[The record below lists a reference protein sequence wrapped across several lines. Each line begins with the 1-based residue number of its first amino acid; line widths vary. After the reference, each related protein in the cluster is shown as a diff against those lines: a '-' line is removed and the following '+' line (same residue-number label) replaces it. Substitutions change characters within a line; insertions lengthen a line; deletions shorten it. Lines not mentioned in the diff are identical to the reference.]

1 MGGKK
6 KGEKLRR
13 MFFNSRLID
22 KEGRA
27 DYRGVAEGAIS
38 FTPRWVQRPRESE
51 LQWNKTREYFNI
63 FH

>member
-1 MGGKK
+1 
-6 KGEKLRR
+6 